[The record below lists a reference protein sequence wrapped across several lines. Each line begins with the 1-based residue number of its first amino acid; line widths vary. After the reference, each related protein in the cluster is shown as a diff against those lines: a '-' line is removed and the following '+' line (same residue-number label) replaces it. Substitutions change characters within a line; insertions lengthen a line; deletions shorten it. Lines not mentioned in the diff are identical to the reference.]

1 MKYTDNSEII
11 MSIFGLII
19 SPETE
24 NTGPCTAAAQAAFP
38 AEGLYIEQ

>member
-1 MKYTDNSEII
+1 
-11 MSIFGLII
+11 MSILGLII

-24 NTGPCTAAAQAAFP
+24 NIGPCTAAAQAPSP